1 MRRTGFRR
9 IVLIDVVIAAA
20 LAGLLLL
27 LAPGLAWVGIIAL
40 LVLLIV
46 SLSLLVELGIERRR
60 RRARARTR
68 VRATPPFRS
77 S

>member
-1 MRRTGFRR
+1 MRRGFRR
-9 IVLIDVVIAAA
+9 IVLIDVAIAAA

-46 SLSLLVELGIERRR
+46 LLSLLVGFFVARRR
-60 RRARARTR
+60 RRTRTR
-68 VRATPPFRS
+68 TRARATPPFRS
-77 S
+77 

>member
-1 MRRTGFRR
+1 MRRMAFRR
-9 IVLIDVVIAAA
+9 IVLIDVAIAAA

-46 SLSLLVELGIERRR
+46 LLSLLVEFGVAWRR
-60 RRARARTR
+60 RRARGR